1 MKKTL
6 KYIFKMKNKI
16 PEKKLTTNNSVVEL
30 ISHKKQI
37 KPTKKLCYLDEMAY
51 MKS

>member
-1 MKKTL
+1 MKKIL
-6 KYIFKMKNKI
+6 KYILKMKNKI
-16 PEKKLTTNNSVVEL
+16 PEKKLTTNNCVVEL

-37 KPTKKLCYLDEMAY
+37 KPTKKLSHLDEIAY